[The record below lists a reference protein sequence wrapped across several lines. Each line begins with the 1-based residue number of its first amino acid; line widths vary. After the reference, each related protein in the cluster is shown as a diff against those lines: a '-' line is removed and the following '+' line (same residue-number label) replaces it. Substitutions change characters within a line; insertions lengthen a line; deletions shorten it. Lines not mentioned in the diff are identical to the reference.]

1 MRFRSRLWIVA
12 LLACVLVALAGCPSQ
27 PKPAEKVIG
36 INNSDVFRMAQ
47 EALQPIA
54 DQSVNRGDRLLLVNM
69 KSFYGSGA
77 WRFPPAPAEIAQD
90 VFEGTVVPGVNKAF
104 KAGDELKQLK
114 LSYKLD
120 STKKVYR
127 LKASGDDYNE
137 ILLGR
142 ALAGAGWSGVV
153 PFSIDAFARLNPY
166 FVDSFEGGLLA
177 AVLKK
182 QARGF
187 ERLETVG
194 MTRQDQESLVASVRK
209 YYEDHG
215 TGKLVFDTNMITFPT
230 WADIQARYKPNTINK
245 ILMYSVDNVV
255 AKDMEY
261 IGFQASFKLIDV
273 LNGGRLLW
281 TGTKTM
287 TSAKFPK
294 DKVPAIGALRLT
306 LPPQV
311 ASTQRDAIAK
321 TLRDAGVK
329 LPMNAVLLK
338 IDDIPI
344 FGCYPVTREDYAVE
358 NALQGLFSS
367 MPGIN
372 VVEKMY
378 TRLYKQPWQMAHAVH
393 YTNPLLGGDYNE
405 LQNYYG
411 AQYVIGYRVLW
422 SKVQGVQLMEG
433 DKDLELAGK
442 MLGIYVKVID
452 MTTAG
457 HGRIVYSDFLPF
469 VGENDLG
476 QSNLYR
482 CYARTKGLT
491 GVADALRG
499 AGVVLDSTSTALV
512 NRRMEIANN
521 YIGEHNASEGFILN
535 RLPKGND
542 QKAVMM
548 AYYDVYEVIRKL
560 GKTEEKASTAK
571 RTTSSSSSSK
581 TAEEPKLTQDQELN
595 LLIAVNLMQSW
606 FEDGLTT
613 ALVAGDV
620 SPCEK
625 MESLYSRYLIDKY
638 QGSADSDELY
648 YLSPLLLSQWGTTWK
663 AYYGIDKLIYFSL
676 LETAAPGSQHI
687 KTPAG
692 SPIARFFPLVTYE
705 PDSLQVAVVNT
716 GNGDYEFRQDIA
728 LK

>member
-1 MRFRSRLWIVA
+1 MRFVYRLSFLA
-12 LLACVLVALAGCPSQ
+12 LLTCVLLALMGCPTP
-27 PKPAEKVIG
+27 PKPPEKVIG

-47 EALQPIA
+47 EALQPVA
-54 DQSVNRGDRLLLVNM
+54 DQFVDRGDRLLLVNM
-69 KSFYGSGA
+69 KSFYGSTG
-77 WRFPPAPAEIAQD
+77 WRFVPAPQEIPQD

-104 KAGDELKQLK
+104 KTPDELKQVK
-114 LSYKLD
+114 ADYKID

-127 LKASGDDYNE
+127 LKITGDDYNE

-142 ALAGAGWSGVV
+142 ALAGAGWAGVD
-153 PFSIDAFARLNPY
+153 PFSIEGFAKMNPY
-166 FVDSFEGGLLA
+166 FVDSFEGGLLG

-194 MTRQDQESLVASVRK
+194 MDQSQVLESIRK
-209 YYEDHG
+209 YYEDHR
-215 TGKLVFDTNMITFPT
+215 TGKLVFDTNMLAFPT
-230 WADIQARYKPNTINK
+230 WADIQAKYKPNTINK

-261 IGFQASFKLIDV
+261 IGFQASFKLVDI
-273 LNGGRLLW
+273 LHGGRLLW
-281 TGTKTM
+281 TGTVTKT
-287 TSAKFPK
+287 SQKFPK
-294 DKVPAIGALRLT
+294 DKVPALGALRLT

-311 ASTQRDAIAK
+311 ATTQRDTMVK
-321 TLRDAGVK
+321 TLRDQGVK
-329 LPMNAVLLK
+329 FPMNAVLLK

-344 FGCYPVTREDYAVE
+344 FGCYPVTREDFAVE
-358 NALQGLFSS
+358 NALQGLFAS
-367 MPGIN
+367 MPGVN

-393 YTNPLLGGDYNE
+393 YTDPLLGGDYNE

-411 AQYVIGYRVLW
+411 AQYVIGYRILW
-422 SKVQGVQLMEG
+422 TKVQGVQVMEG
-433 DKDLELAGK
+433 EKDLELAGK
-442 MLGIYVKVID
+442 MLGIYVKIMD
-452 MTTAG
+452 MSTAG
-457 HGRIVYSDFLPF
+457 HGRIVFSDFLPF
-469 VGENDLG
+469 VGENDLT

-482 CYARTKGLT
+482 CYARTKGLAS
-491 GVADALRG
+491 VAQSLRD
-499 AGVVLDSTSTALV
+499 AGVVFDSTSTALI

-521 YIGEHNASEGFILN
+521 YIGEHTASEGFILN
-535 RLPKGND
+535 RLPQGAD

-548 AYYDVYEVIRKL
+548 SYYDVYEVLRKF
-560 GKTEEKASTAK
+560 GKVDEKAA
-571 RTTSSSSSSK
+571 SSKKSSSK
-581 TAEEPKLTQDQELN
+581 SGTEEPKLTQAEEMN

-625 MESLYSRYLIDKY
+625 MESLYSRYLIKKR
-638 QGSADSDELY
+638 QGEAESDELY
-648 YLSPLLLSQWGTTWK
+648 YLSPLLLSQWGATWK
-663 AYYGIDKLIYFSL
+663 GYYGIDKLIYFSL

-687 KTPAG
+687 KTPAS
-692 SPIARFFPLVTYE
+692 SPVARFFPLVTYE
-705 PDSLQVAVVNT
+705 PDSLQLAVVNSS
-716 GNGDYEFRQDIA
+716 NGDYEFRQDIP